1 MADWTR
7 LLRGQYGTSSI
18 KRKDVFG
25 FENFAFRKSGIF
37 GARLTDNYPTVLAA
51 WGLEINRSTHVSAL

>member
-7 LLRGQYGTSSI
+7 LLRGQYRTSSI
-18 KRKDVFG
+18 KGQDAFG
-25 FENFAFRKSGIF
+25 FENFAFRKSGVF
-37 GARLTDNYPTVLAA
+37 GARLTDNYPTVVAV